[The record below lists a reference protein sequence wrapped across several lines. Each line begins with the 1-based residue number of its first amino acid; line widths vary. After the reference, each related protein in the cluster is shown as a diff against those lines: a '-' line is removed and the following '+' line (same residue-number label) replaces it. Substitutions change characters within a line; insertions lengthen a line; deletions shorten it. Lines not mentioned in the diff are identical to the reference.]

1 MERRF
6 DERIETHV
14 QLTCRV
20 PARPCRAIMHDLS
33 RVGCRLEVTG
43 STVELGATAM
53 IDLPGAAAVAG
64 RVVWIRG
71 NQAGI
76 QFSRSLS
83 KAASIALGLDEPE
96 PEQAVSE
103 RADIARIPSR
113 EGFLPHWMRRLSGR
127 AA

>member
-71 NQAGI
+71 NQAGTTAAI
-76 QFSRSLS
+76 EDVVIRRSR
-83 KAASIALGLDEPE
+83 AG
-96 PEQAVSE
+96 V
-103 RADIARIPSR
+103 
-113 EGFLPHWMRRLSGR
+113 RRPI
-127 AA
+127 

>member
-64 RVVWIRG
+64 RVVCPG
-71 NQAGI
+71 GSAGI
-76 QFSRSLS
+76 RRRPGTSFRQ
-83 KAASIALGLDEPE
+83 PE
-96 PEQAVSE
+96 FAC
-103 RADIARIPSR
+103 
-113 EGFLPHWMRRLSGR
+113 
-127 AA
+127 

>member
-1 MERRF
+1 MERRL
-6 DERIETHV
+6 DERIETDVH
-14 QLTCRV
+14 LTCRV
-20 PARPCRAIMHDLS
+20 PARPCRAMMHDLS
-33 RVGCRLEVTG
+33 HTGCRLEFRDA
-43 STVELGATAM
+43 SVELGATAL
-53 IDLPGAAAVAG
+53 IDLPGAQVVG
-64 RVVWIRG
+64 RIVWIRG
-71 NQAGI
+71 AVAGI

-113 EGFLPHWMRRLSGR
+113 EGFLTHWMRRLSGR

>member
-64 RVVWIRG
+64 RGVGRRG
-71 NQAGI
+71 E
-76 QFSRSLS
+76 R
-83 KAASIALGLDEPE
+83 E

-113 EGFLPHWMRRLSGR
+113 EGFLTHWMRRLSGR